1 MSMFT
6 NSPLKLVIPT
16 PTQTPT
22 KLSKATKA
30 SKKAAPIVK
39 TAHTEIILVEKT
51 GVLKSLQVKDFKEE
65 DLFKKCGYKKA
76 DGFEKRTEWD
86 IKMEGH
92 KYIVA
97 VYAKTDGKAN
107 CENKYDFP
115 PPIDTTLFFST
126 CAIVCKVKC
135 DNAYDY
141 TSLTLDMWE
150 KMYEKLFG
158 GFEDLAATCLED
170 ENEIDELDAIP
181 AEKKTKSGY
190 LKDGFVVDSE
200 DTEDETYMSSDEDD
214 EDDDGEDSGST
225 NSKDEDSGLEM
236 EDIGSELS
244 EDGYEYSDD
253 EEAAPTK

>member
-6 NSPLKLVIPT
+6 NNPIKIVIPT
-16 PTQTPT
+16 QTQIQST
-22 KLSKATKA
+22 KATKSKT
-30 SKKAAPIVK
+30 SKKAAAIVK
-39 TAHTEIILVEKT
+39 TDHTEIILVEKS
-51 GVLKSLQVKDFKEE
+51 GLLKSLQVKDFKEE

-76 DGFEKRTEWD
+76 DGFEKRVEWD
-86 IKMEGH
+86 LKLEGH
-92 KYIVA
+92 KYIIA

-107 CENKYDFP
+107 GENKYDFP
-115 PPIDTTLFFST
+115 PPIDTTLFFNS

-135 DNAYDY
+135 DNTYDY
-141 TSLTLDMWE
+141 TSLSLVMWE

-158 GFEDLAATCLED
+158 GFEDLATTCLED

-181 AEKKTKSGY
+181 AEKKTKNGY

-200 DTEDETYMSSDEDD
+200 DTEDENYISSEDD
-214 EDDDGEDSGST
+214 EDVEDEDSGST
-225 NSKDEDSGLEM
+225 NSKDEESGLEM

-253 EEAAPTK
+253 EEVSPSK